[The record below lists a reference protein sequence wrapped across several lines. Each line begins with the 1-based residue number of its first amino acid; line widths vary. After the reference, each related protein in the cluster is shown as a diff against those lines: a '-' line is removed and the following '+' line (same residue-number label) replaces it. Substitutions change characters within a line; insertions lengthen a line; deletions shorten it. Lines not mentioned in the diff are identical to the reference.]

1 MVEREGDL
9 NRWFRFYQ
17 GTCEDGKFRMVARN
31 AEVTVA
37 TVIGVWACLLEDAA
51 HPDHR
56 GIAVRGEDFYAAILD
71 LTPQDVQHILQFMEE
86 VDCISV
92 GHGAI
97 TISNWKERQFETDS
111 HDPTNAD
118 RQRKWREKHKPNK
131 PKQERN
137 GRVTE
142 TKRPETE
149 ADTET
154 EAEKKEPTLR
164 VADPRTKLF
173 NESLR
178 TLASITGKTP
188 DSCRSLVG
196 RWLKLV
202 NDEAIHVIAAIEDA
216 ERNRIADPV
225 AWINQTL
232 KPRGTNGKT
241 GNVIDAADR
250 LIQRIADFD
259 KAPDESGVRS
269 GTGENLVRL
278 LPPGRSERP

>member
-1 MVEREGDL
+1 MVKGEGDM

-17 GTCEDGKFRMVARN
+17 GTCEDIKFRMVARN
-31 AEVTVA
+31 ADVTVA

-56 GIAVRGEDFYAAILD
+56 GVACRGVDLYAEVLGISD
-71 LTPQDVQHILQFMEE
+71 QDVMHVLQFMEQF
-86 VDCISV
+86 DCIVSD
-92 GHGAI
+92 GPKIQI
-97 TISNWKERQFETDS
+97 TNWKERQFETDVS
-111 HDPTNAD
+111 DPTAAD
-118 RQRKWREKHKPNK
+118 RQQRWRDKHRPNT
-131 PKQERN
+131 KQTKRN
-137 GRVTE
+137 GTVTVASH
-142 TKRPETE
+142 PETE
-149 ADTET
+149 AETET

-269 GTGENLVRL
+269 GASENLVRL